1 MNYPYTINDLSS
13 KCEVSKQSIYNHIRN
28 NQDFINK
35 NSTRKQRKIYYNQA
49 VMDFFLAYYDKA
61 PTEKP
66 DTEKSITGEVPKKE
80 TPNIENPITGEVP
93 TRGENSVS
101 ESSPADDRIKALE
114 SNIDAKDAEIKR
126 LNDLLAAKEEERKE
140 LLNQNGALI
149 LTIQQLQQEKM
160 LLLPAPK
167 KPLGERVKSLFHKEN
182 KG

>member
-35 NSTRKQRKIYYNQA
+35 NSTRKQRKIYYNQE
-49 VMDFFLAYYDKA
+49 VMDFFLTYYDKA

-66 DTEKSITGEVPKKE
+66 DIEKSNGEEVKPKETSDIEKPIGEEVPNK
-80 TPNIENPITGEVP
+80 GEK
-93 TRGENSVS
+93 SVS
-101 ESSPADDRIKALE
+101 ESPSVDDRIKALE
-114 SNIDAKDAEIKR
+114 SDIDAKDAEIKH

-149 LTIQQLQQEKM
+149 LTIQQLQQEKL

-167 KPLGERVKSLFHKEN
+167 KPLGERIKSIFHKD
-182 KG
+182 

>member
-35 NSTRKQRKIYYNQA
+35 NSIRKQRKIYYNQE

-66 DTEKSITGEVPKKE
+66 DIEKSNGEEVKPKETSDIEKPIGEEVPNK
-80 TPNIENPITGEVP
+80 
-93 TRGENSVS
+93 GENSVS
-101 ESSPADDRIKALE
+101 ESPSVDDRIKALE
-114 SNIDAKDAEIKR
+114 SDIDAKDAEIKH

-149 LTIQQLQQEKM
+149 LTIQQLQQEKL

-167 KPLGERVKSLFHKEN
+167 KPLGERIKSIFHKD
-182 KG
+182 